1 MKKNV
6 LLTALSALTLTACV
20 NDETIQVN
28 KGDEVAFRAVAGHA
42 TRSVTTTTGTISE
55 FKVWGFHE
63 NEGET
68 KTFMDGVAVNRIN
81 DSWTYSPTQ
90 FWPEAGTIDF
100 FSVSPGATAVQ
111 IDKTTKTIPNFTVP
125 SDVDE
130 QIDLLYAANY
140 DCSKEANG
148 VSGVEVNFRH
158 ALSQIVFQAKN
169 INAKLEIEIGGVE
182 VQNIID
188 GGTLTFPTKTT
199 SPNLS
204 DTDNDTETDESW
216 GKWSLGSNKSD
227 FAAGTTKKTVKAT
240 SGTVRLTSSGGEL
253 LLMPQTLT
261 AWVPSASTEGNRFVI
276 DCKIWNV
283 EGKDKTLLYPASDE
297 AYGQVAI
304 PVDGTWKQGKRYV
317 YTFIFGEGAGYNPET
332 GESVFAEIKY
342 DVTVD
347 EFQEGDQTDVDMD
360 VDLESAI
367 NMDVEVPAEN
377 LTYGGGNCWVIPSNA
392 SEALSYYFDATK
404 EGQSNDPVGTVVEPV
419 DDVRAA
425 KLVWETEEN
434 LISMLKYKEGGKLL
448 FTVDKGKT
456 GNAVVAVTDGEGTI
470 LWSWHVWVVADN
482 AFMNTAL
489 PSGTFM
495 DRNLGAMAGTPDK
508 TDFAKKNEDTWGLY
522 YEWGRKDPQQD
533 QGRGGKKI
541 GTGPVE
547 IAVTVQHP
555 DWYYKS
561 PQGTPDNPFIAFKA
575 WYDVD
580 EVSAIWDDVTLMKK
594 YNPAPK
600 GWTVPSADDFTKL
613 DIERCLLEGTTNRAN
628 LVTKD
633 KQLFFPGANGIT
645 SHSGYITS
653 QYGLVYWT
661 RDQAQLEDGGSVI
674 ESTKKYYSRSWG
686 GEIAPSYKSTGASI
700 RAVRE

>member
-1 MKKNV
+1 M
-6 LLTALSALTLTACV
+6 ALSALSLTACV
-20 NDETIQVN
+20 NDETIEVN
-28 KGDEVAFRAVAGHA
+28 RGDEVAFRAVAGHA
-42 TRSVTTTTGTISE
+42 TRTEATTTATIKE

-63 NEGET
+63 NEGVT
-68 KTFMDGVAVNRIN
+68 KTFMDAVAVNRIN

-100 FSVSPGATAVQ
+100 FSVSPGATTVKM
-111 IDKTTKTIPNFTVP
+111 DKTTKTIPDFTVL
-125 SDVDE
+125 SEVDD

-169 INAKLEIEIGGVE
+169 INSKLEIQIGGVE
-182 VQNIID
+182 VQNVID
-188 GGTLTFPTKTT
+188 GGTLTFPTQTT
-199 SPNLS
+199 SPNLTG
-204 DTDNDTETDESW
+204 TDHDTETDDSW
-216 GKWSLGSNKSD
+216 GEWTLGTNESH
-227 FAAGTTKKTVKAT
+227 FAADFSSKTIKES
-240 SGTVRLTSSGGEL
+240 SGTVLLTPKGGEL

-261 AWVPSASTEGNRFVI
+261 AWVPGTSTEGNRFVI

-283 EGKDKTLLYPASDE
+283 EGKDKVLLYPASDD
-297 AYGQVAI
+297 AYGKVAI

-332 GESVFAEIKY
+332 GESVFAGIEY

-347 EFQEGDQTDVDMD
+347 DFQEGDQTDVDMD

-367 NMDVEVPAEN
+367 NMDVEAPATN

-392 SEALSYYFDATK
+392 GEAVSYYFDATK
-404 EGQSNDPVGTVVEPV
+404 EGQSNDVVGTVVTPADE
-419 DDVRAA
+419 VRDA
-425 KLVWETEEN
+425 KLVWETEED
-434 LISMLKYKEGGKLL
+434 LISMLEYKEGGKLL

-456 GNAVVAVTDGEGTI
+456 GNAIVAVTDGEGTI

-482 AFMNTAL
+482 AFMDTTA
-489 PSGTFM
+489 PTGTFM
-495 DRNLGAMAGTPDK
+495 DRNLGAMAGLPDEE
-508 TDFAKKNEDTWGLY
+508 DFNQENKDTWGLY

-533 QGRGGKKI
+533 QGKYGKI
-541 GTGPVE
+541 SIGPVE
-547 IAVTVQHP
+547 IAKTVKNP
-555 DWYYKS
+555 DRYYKS
-561 PQGTPDNPFIAFKA
+561 PEGKFDA

-580 EVSAIWDDVTLMKK
+580 EVPAIWDDVTLMKK

>member
-1 MKKNV
+1 M
-6 LLTALSALTLTACV
+6 ALSALSLTACV
-20 NDETIQVN
+20 NDETIEVN
-28 KGDEVAFRAVAGHA
+28 RGDEVAFRAVAGHA
-42 TRSVTTTTGTISE
+42 TRTEATTTATIKE

-63 NEGET
+63 NEGVT
-68 KTFMDGVAVNRIN
+68 KTFMDAVAVNRIN

-100 FSVSPGATAVQ
+100 FSVSPGATTVKM
-111 IDKTTKTIPNFTVP
+111 DKTTKTIPDFTVL
-125 SDVDE
+125 SEVDD

-169 INAKLEIEIGGVE
+169 INSKLEIQIGGVE
-182 VQNIID
+182 VQNVID
-188 GGTLTFPTKTT
+188 GGTLTFPTQTT
-199 SPNLS
+199 SPNLTG
-204 DTDNDTETDESW
+204 TDHDTETDDSW
-216 GKWSLGSNKSD
+216 GEWTLGTNESH
-227 FAAGTTKKTVKAT
+227 FAADFSSKTIKES
-240 SGTVRLTSSGGEL
+240 SGTVLLTPKGGEL

-261 AWVPSASTEGNRFVI
+261 AWVPGTSTEGNRFVI

-283 EGKDKTLLYPASDE
+283 EGKDKVLLYPASDD
-297 AYGQVAI
+297 AYGKVAI

-332 GESVFAEIKY
+332 GESVFAEIEY

-347 EFQEGDQTDVDMD
+347 DFQEGDQTDVDMD

-367 NMDVEVPAEN
+367 NMDVEAPATN

-392 SEALSYYFDATK
+392 GEAVSYYFDATK
-404 EGQSNDPVGTVVEPV
+404 EGQSNDVVGTVVTPADE
-419 DDVRAA
+419 VRDA
-425 KLVWETEEN
+425 KLVWETEED
-434 LISMLKYKEGGKLL
+434 LISMLEYKEGGKLL

-456 GNAVVAVTDGEGTI
+456 GNAIVAVTDGEGTI

-482 AFMNTAL
+482 AFMDTTA
-489 PSGTFM
+489 PTGTFM
-495 DRNLGAMAGTPDK
+495 DRNLGAMAGLPDEE
-508 TDFAKKNEDTWGLY
+508 DFNQENKDTWGLY

-533 QGRGGKKI
+533 QGKYGKI
-541 GTGPVE
+541 STGPVE
-547 IAVTVQHP
+547 IAKTVKNP
-555 DWYYKS
+555 DRYYKS
-561 PQGTPDNPFIAFKA
+561 PEGKFDA

-580 EVSAIWDDVTLMKK
+580 EVPAIWDDVTLMKK

>member
-1 MKKNV
+1 M
-6 LLTALSALTLTACV
+6 
-20 NDETIQVN
+20 
-28 KGDEVAFRAVAGHA
+28 
-42 TRSVTTTTGTISE
+42 
-55 FKVWGFHE
+55 
-63 NEGET
+63 
-68 KTFMDGVAVNRIN
+68 
-81 DSWTYSPTQ
+81 
-90 FWPEAGTIDF
+90 
-100 FSVSPGATAVQ
+100 
-111 IDKTTKTIPNFTVP
+111 
-125 SDVDE
+125 
-130 QIDLLYAANY
+130 
-140 DCSKEANG
+140 
-148 VSGVEVNFRH
+148 
-158 ALSQIVFQAKN
+158 
-169 INAKLEIEIGGVE
+169 
-182 VQNIID
+182 
-188 GGTLTFPTKTT
+188 
-199 SPNLS
+199 
-204 DTDNDTETDESW
+204 
-216 GKWSLGSNKSD
+216 
-227 FAAGTTKKTVKAT
+227 
-240 SGTVRLTSSGGEL
+240 
-253 LLMPQTLT
+253 
-261 AWVPSASTEGNRFVI
+261 
-276 DCKIWNV
+276 
-283 EGKDKTLLYPASDE
+283 
-297 AYGQVAI
+297 
-304 PVDGTWKQGKRYV
+304 
-317 YTFIFGEGAGYNPET
+317 
-332 GESVFAEIKY
+332 
-342 DVTVD
+342 D

-404 EGQSNDPVGTVVEPV
+404 EGQSSDPVGTVVEPT

-425 KLVWETEEN
+425 KLVWETEED

-456 GNAVVAVTDGEGTI
+456 GNAVVAVMDGEGTI

-508 TDFAKKNEDTWGLY
+508 TDFDKKNEDTWGLY

-561 PQGTPDNPFIAFKA
+561 PQGTPDDPFIAFKA

-633 KQLFFPGANGIT
+633 KQLFFPGANGIA